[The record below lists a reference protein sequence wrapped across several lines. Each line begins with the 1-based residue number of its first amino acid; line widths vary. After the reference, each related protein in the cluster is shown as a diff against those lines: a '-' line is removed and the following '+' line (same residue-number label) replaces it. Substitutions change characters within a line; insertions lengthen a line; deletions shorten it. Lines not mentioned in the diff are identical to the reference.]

1 MPDLTVS
8 VATGNPISVSV
19 SGSGAA
25 TATVSSGGT
34 ATVTVA
40 GAVPASGAGK
50 VIVSSGAIADL
61 TSGQQAQITQG
72 VVVVTTDGYR
82 WVYSGAGSVT
92 SQASYVQLADIT
104 PTWSAIEGKPDL
116 LTLAGGAM
124 DEDALIT
131 LSTGSVNSEVGGWGF
146 GVEVTADNSQYATVE
161 PTALSVHNS
170 AGATTLTPAGLTL
183 ANATQVVVGSFDN
196 KTGGANGLGLICA
209 VGYEL
214 NWQGGRLR
222 SVSVGGNGTPQPI
235 VLDSP
240 ITLPAG
246 GITFADSTVQTTAA
260 SSYTLPT
267 ASSSVLG
274 GVKIGSG
281 VTITGG
287 VISVSTAYA
296 ATSHSHGNLTADG
309 KIGTVSERIVVT
321 TEGGAITTASTLW
334 GNVIEGAAG
343 EFLAEINEDGI
354 YDALDVVGFQ
364 FPSYGNI
371 ANNGAIGTTANL
383 PIITTTGGVL
393 AAGSFG
399 TAANTFCQGND
410 SRLSDSRNPTSH
422 THAADDITSGTIAT
436 ARLGSG
442 TASASTFL
450 RGDQTYAAPPVTS
463 VDGATGAITV
473 TKAVVYEFTRSAG
486 ASGST
491 GSAPGPYTWAIPS
504 GAKLLEIL
512 MIGGGGGG
520 GSGRRGPGGT
530 TRAGGG
536 GGASGGVVQTT
547 IAASLITT
555 SLTITVGS
563 GGAGGASATTDATNG
578 QAGTAGT
585 VTELN
590 FNGQS
595 SYVLRAEFG
604 NGGAAGAQA
613 TSAAGGTAVSNRN
626 VTFRGITGRAASTT
640 SAGESVPE
648 VIAGNGN
655 ISLPGAAGGSL
666 DGSSVIRTPGAV
678 DRPCTLLLNSSQF
691 GSSISG
697 GAAAT
702 SGAATAGASAVQ
714 YGGGGCGGGA
724 SADVAAW
731 GGGNSGAGGNGG
743 DGYVRITVWF

>member
-104 PTWSAIEGKPDL
+104 PTWSAIEGKPGL

-240 ITLPAG
+240 ITVPAG

-267 ASSSVLG
+267 ASSSVVG

-281 VTITGG
+281 VTITDG

-296 ATSHSHGNLTADG
+296 AASHSHGNLTADG
-309 KIGTVSERIVVT
+309 KIGTASGQIVVT
-321 TEGGAITTASTLW
+321 TTGGAITTASTLW
-334 GNVIEGAAG
+334 GGVIEGVAG
-343 EFLAEINEDGI
+343 EFLAELNEDGI
-354 YDALDVVGFQ
+354 WDALDVVGFQ

-371 ANNGAIGTTANL
+371 ANNGAIGATANL

-399 TAANTFCQGND
+399 TSANTFCQGND

-422 THAADDITSGTIAT
+422 THAAGDIASGTIAT

-450 RGDQTYAAPPVTS
+450 RGDQSWTAAATPAEVADFTRTTKPAA
-463 VDGATGAITV
+463 ATG
-473 TKAVVYEFTRSAG
+473 S
-486 ASGST
+486 SGSY
-491 GSAPGPYTWAIPS
+491 SWDIPAAAKAIRVI
-504 GAKLLEIL
+504 A
-512 MIGGGGGG
+512 IGGGGGG
-520 GSGRRGPGGT
+520 GSGRRGAAGSARFGGGSGAGAAMLDVMFTSDDWGANRTMTVTVGAGGAGGAAVTADSTNGNNGGSGGASSIVLNGKTLAAPLAQGGLGGTAAAGTGGGPPYGQFGGGSGTNSSVTGTPATGDFALLGVNMTPPGGGAGGGISASDVSYNGGATRGNPMFNGIGFVSGGAAPGGGGTSAATNPWGTYLAGGSASGGAAGNST
-530 TRAGGG
+530 TAGGDGGNGADYGGAGGG
-536 GGASGGVVQTT
+536 GGAS
-547 IAASLITT
+547 
-555 SLTITVGS
+555 
-563 GGAGGASATTDATNG
+563 
-578 QAGTAGT
+578 
-585 VTELN
+585 
-590 FNGQS
+590 FNG
-595 SYVLRAEFG
+595 Y
-604 NGGAAGAQA
+604 
-613 TSAAGGTAVSNRN
+613 
-626 VTFRGITGRAASTT
+626 AS
-640 SAGESVPE
+640 GK
-648 VIAGNGN
+648 
-655 ISLPGAAGGSL
+655 
-666 DGSSVIRTPGAV
+666 
-678 DRPCTLLLNSSQF
+678 
-691 GSSISG
+691 
-697 GAAAT
+697 
-702 SGAATAGASAVQ
+702 
-714 YGGGGCGGGA
+714 
-724 SADVAAW
+724 
-731 GGGNSGAGGNGG
+731 GGNGG
-743 DGYVRITVWF
+743 NGVVRIVVYY